1 MNNVIKVKNSLKI
14 FCLYLYHLL
23 EINQQLQNLIYQN
36 DITLLTINSFEQ
48 AFNYL
53 DQLLPTRLSQI
64 QEYCQS
70 IEELELDRIRK
81 VFFF

>member
-1 MNNVIKVKNSLKI
+1 LKI
-14 FCLYLYHLL
+14 FFFIFYYLL
-23 EINQQLQNLIYQN
+23 EINEQIQNLIYQN

-48 AFNYL
+48 AFNHL
-53 DQLLPTRLSQI
+53 DQLLPIRLSQI

-70 IEELELDRIRK
+70 IEELELDRIHK